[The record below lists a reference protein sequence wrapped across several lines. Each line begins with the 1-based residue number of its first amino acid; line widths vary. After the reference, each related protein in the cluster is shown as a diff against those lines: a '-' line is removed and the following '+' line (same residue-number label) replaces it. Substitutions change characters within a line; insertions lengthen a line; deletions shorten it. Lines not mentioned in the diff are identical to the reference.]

1 MSSQPI
7 SHDSGSSSG
16 WTRSRIVF
24 LGISAAFVVAV
35 LWWSSEVLLPFVLAL
50 IVAYVLTPLVALC
63 ERKMPRAASIG
74 VVYAVTLASLYGA
87 VASVAPRLFQET
99 AQLARESPLIA
110 QRLAEKWGP
119 WIDES
124 VEGVLGKK
132 DDGPDEDKPPPPALQ
147 FKNEAD
153 GSVSLNVGAGLD
165 IIQES
170 PKHWR
175 VVQRSQQPQS
185 FQFSRLLND
194 SIDQTVNY
202 IKANALQLIRF
213 GQVVVSRVTRGI
225 FLTFMTLM
233 LAAYMMHTREQITE
247 FFRSLVPGPSRPG
260 FDRLLLRMDRGLAGV
275 VRGQLVI
282 CAVNG
287 VLSAIGFALFG
298 LKYWPVLALIA
309 AGLSIIPIF
318 GAILSSVPAVMIGL
332 TQGFFTGLWVL
343 LWILMIHQ
351 IEANFLNPKIIGAAA
366 KLHPVLVVFVLIVG
380 EHYYGL
386 SGALLAVP
394 VLSVVQS
401 LFHHFRYESLPD
413 GPPDSM
419 IMWPKP
425 APPKEAGRKRR

>member
-1 MSSQPI
+1 MSTEPI
-7 SHDSGSSSG
+7 SREPSAASG
-16 WTRSRIVF
+16 WSRPRVIF
-24 LGISAAFVVAV
+24 LTLSAAFVVAV
-35 LWWSSEVLLPFVLAL
+35 LWWSSEVLLPFVLAM

-63 ERKMPRAASIG
+63 ERKMPRAASIA
-74 VVYAVTLASLYGA
+74 VVYTVTLATLYGLGA
-87 VASVAPRLFQET
+87 AIAPRLYQET
-99 AQLARESPLIA
+99 AGLARESPVLA

-119 WIDES
+119 WIDDS
-124 VEGVLGKK
+124 VEGLLGKK
-132 DDGPDEDKPPPPALQ
+132 DELPEDDDQPPPPAMQ
-147 FKNEAD
+147 FKTEAD
-153 GSVSLNVGAGLD
+153 GSVSLNVGAGID

-185 FQFSRLLND
+185 FRFSRLLND

-213 GQVVVSRVTRGI
+213 GQVVVQRVTRGV
-225 FLTFMTLM
+225 FLAFMTLM
-233 LAAYMMHTREQITE
+233 LAAYLMLTREQIIE
-247 FFRSLVPGPSRPG
+247 FFRSLVPARTRPG
-260 FDRLLLRMDRGLAGV
+260 FDRLLFRMDRGLSGV

-309 AGLSIIPIF
+309 AALSIIPIF
-318 GAILSSVPAVMIGL
+318 GAILSSVPAVIIGL
-332 TQGFFTGLWVL
+332 TQDFFTGLWVL
-343 LWILMIHQ
+343 LWILLIHQ
-351 IEANFLNPKIIGAAA
+351 IEANLLNPKIIGVAA

-401 LFHHFRYESLPD
+401 VFHHFRYESMPD
-413 GPPDSM
+413 SPPDSM
-419 IMWPKP
+419 IMLPKP
-425 APPKEAGRKRR
+425 EPPAKRR

>member
-1 MSSQPI
+1 MSSEPI
-7 SHDSGSSSG
+7 SRDPSGSGG
-16 WTRSRIVF
+16 WTRPRIIF
-24 LGISAAFVVAV
+24 LGLSAAFVVAV
-35 LWWSSEVLLPFVLAL
+35 LWWANEVLQPFVLAL

-63 ERKMPRAASIG
+63 ERKKMPRAAAIG
-74 VVYAVTLASLYGA
+74 VVYAVTLASLYGI
-87 VASVAPRLFQET
+87 VASIAPRLYQET
-99 AQLARESPLIA
+99 LQLTRESPLLA
-110 QRLAEKWGP
+110 SRLAEKWGP

-124 VEGVLGKK
+124 VEGLLGKK
-132 DDGPDEDKPPPPALQ
+132 PDVPEDEKPAPAMQ
-147 FKNEAD
+147 FKTEPD
-153 GSVSLNVGAGLD
+153 GTVSLNVGTGID

-175 VVQRSQQPQS
+175 LVQRSQQPAT
-185 FQFSRLLND
+185 FQFSHLLND

-213 GQVVVSRVTRGI
+213 GQVVVQRVTRGV

-233 LAAYMMHTREQITE
+233 LAAYLMHTREQIID
-247 FFRSLVPGPSRPG
+247 FFRSLVPGRTRPG
-260 FDRLLLRMDRGLAGV
+260 FDRLLNRMDRGLSGV

-287 VLSAIGFALFG
+287 VLSAFGFALFG

-309 AGLSIIPIF
+309 AALSIIPIF
-318 GAILSSVPAVMIGL
+318 GAILSSVPAVIIGL
-332 TQGFFTGLWVL
+332 TQDFLTGLWVL
-343 LWILMIHQ
+343 LWILLIHQ

-380 EHYYGL
+380 EHYHGL
-386 SGALLAVP
+386 AGALLAVP

-401 LFHHFRYESLPD
+401 VFHHFRYESMPD

-419 IMWPKP
+419 ILLPKP
-425 APPKEAGRKRR
+425 PPPSAAAKERR